1 MQTYFINT
9 METRELIAIGLFLLG
24 LFMLTYEFMKYRQVR
39 RFRWGKKWDPEL
51 CPVEYDEERNE
62 FLIRWYIQH
71 HINARIMQGDTEDKS
86 FQTTLNNIY

>member
-1 MQTYFINT
+1 MRQMLIVQTYFINT

-39 RFRWGKKWDPEL
+39 RFRW
-51 CPVEYDEERNE
+51 
-62 FLIRWYIQH
+62 YIQH
-71 HINARIMQGDTEDKS
+71 HINTRVMQGDTEDKS